1 MNQKPTKE
9 NPEIKISKIYSRTGQ
24 KLQKENSVFTGTF
37 CFRSAFFERKFKQ
50 KKYIYIY
57 IKIAED
63 LWRGSKQTLR
73 LDWNQQLLKLTV

>member
-1 MNQKPTKE
+1 MNQKQMKE
-9 NPEIKISKIYSRTGQ
+9 NPEIKISKIYSRTSQ
-24 KLQKENSVFTGTF
+24 KLQKENSVITGTF
-37 CFRSAFFERKFKQ
+37 CFRSAFFERRFKQ
-50 KKYIYIY
+50 KKIKKY